1 VATNTYREKL
11 LSIGVVSK
19 RSKPHVVEGRD
30 HEGNRVKATTDE
42 AGNTITEHNN
52 SKDQVDVTIRAP
64 RIHVS
69 TKEVPHNG

>member
-1 VATNTYREKL
+1 MNEYLEKL
-11 LSIGVVSK
+11 RSVGVVSK

-30 HEGNRVKATTDE
+30 HEGNRTKAVTDE
-42 AGNTITEHNN
+42 AGNTVTEHNN

-69 TKEVPHNG
+69 AKEVPHNG